1 MNNPFRKFPLLDINS
16 PMDLSQALEYLVRI
30 LPEKADDEM
39 SDEAKE
45 ERLRVLAM
53 VQAYKNKDNLDR
65 LLGECGIL
73 PAE

>member
-1 MNNPFRKFPLLDINS
+1 
-16 PMDLSQALEYLVRI
+16 ALEYLVRI
-30 LPEKADDEM
+30 LPEKANDEM
-39 SDEAKE
+39 SDEVKE